1 MYRFL
6 FTIIFALAFSAT
18 AEAQA
23 VSAEQVSQDST
34 INIIAYFCKNDTLEY
49 VYHDYKAKV
58 ENNDTTVKHHIVDQF
73 QLIVRDS
80 TANGYEIEVKP
91 LKTEVV
97 FFNDSLMT
105 GIFQALQNKMG
116 DMSTILTTDELG
128 QIQHI
133 KNWKEIKD
141 FTRRVIKAFCDSLY
155 ANQPQLNEIIP
166 RTRFESQINMQLAN
180 EKAYLE
186 NSDDLQLLFLMHGKC
201 VNIGKTDSD
210 DTDENGYQQH
220 TTIVAG
226 YEKTDEETGFEDDFF
241 MEAIVK
247 KTIPKDDVK
256 QYAVNAINMTV
267 ADKYAGKVNEEMDKI
282 EYQDA
287 TVTSYENYEYF
298 YNGWPCDMEHSTV
311 VDIMGIKNIETHRAV
326 WTSRTW
332 GNYTNPSDNESP
344 NI

>member
-6 FTIIFALAFSAT
+6 FTIIFALAFCAT

-91 LKTEVV
+91 LKTE
-97 FFNDSLMT
+97 
-105 GIFQALQNKMG
+105 QNKMG

-256 QYAVNAINMTV
+256 QYAINAINMTV
-267 ADKYAGKVNEEMDKI
+267 ADTYAGKVNEEMDKI

-311 VDIMGIKNIETHRAV
+311 VDIMGIKNIETHRA
-326 WTSRTW
+326 
-332 GNYTNPSDNESP
+332 SDNESP